1 LHIEPATVIASREVA
16 RQSRAVHNA
25 LWIATA
31 TASPRN
37 DELKREIMKLGRL
50 NHIGV
55 ATPSIADS
63 IAFYRD
69 VMGATKIHAPFD
81 LEEQGVKVCF
91 VDTPGADGAMN
102 GTQIEL
108 IEPLGENSTLAGF
121 IAKRRARNSRR
132 SASASSAP
140 RASARTAPLSFSSIP
155 RTWAACLPR
164 SWKRRR
170 TAPTGRISSRHPGAG
185 RGPDSATAG
194 LGPGLRRDDER
205 EKKTMSYETIRV
217 DREGPLLT
225 ITLNRP
231 ERLNAMPPAM
241 ADELGQAFYDLGD
254 ARAVLIT
261 GEGKGFCSGADLS
274 ARGSGSALGG
284 KGGSHEALINHYN
297 PAVSQLI
304 RAQVPVICAVN
315 GPAAG
320 VGCSLALAADFTI
333 AAKSA
338 YFLQAFVNI
347 GLVPD
352 GGSTWLLARAI
363 GRARATRM
371 MMLGEKISG
380 TQAEEWG
387 LIYKCVD
394 DADLITEARA
404 LAEKLANGPTVAYA
418 TMKRNI
424 ATALDQN
431 LQMVLLAEA
440 EGQRI
445 AGATKDAMEGG
456 MAFLQKRK
464 AEFKG
469 E

>member
-1 LHIEPATVIASREVA
+1 
-16 RQSRAVHNA
+16 
-25 LWIATA
+25 
-31 TASPRN
+31 
-37 DELKREIMKLGRL
+37 
-50 NHIGV
+50 
-55 ATPSIADS
+55 
-63 IAFYRD
+63 
-69 VMGATKIHAPFD
+69 
-81 LEEQGVKVCF
+81 
-91 VDTPGADGAMN
+91 
-102 GTQIEL
+102 
-108 IEPLGENSTLAGF
+108 
-121 IAKRRARNSRR
+121 
-132 SASASSAP
+132 
-140 RASARTAPLSFSSIP
+140 
-155 RTWAACLPR
+155 
-164 SWKRRR
+164 
-170 TAPTGRISSRHPGAG
+170 
-185 RGPDSATAG
+185 
-194 LGPGLRRDDER
+194 
-205 EKKTMSYETIRV
+205 MSYETIRV
-217 DREGPLLT
+217 ERDGPLLT

-261 GEGKGFCSGADLS
+261 GEGKGFCSGADLA

-297 PAVSQLI
+297 PAISQLI
-304 RAQVPVICAVN
+304 RANVPVICAVN

-380 TQAEEWG
+380 SQAEEWG
-387 LIYKCVD
+387 LVYKCVE
-394 DADLITEARA
+394 DADLMTEARA
-404 LAEKLANGPTVAYA
+404 LATKLANGPTIAYA
-418 TMKRNI
+418 QMKRNI
-424 ATALDQN
+424 ALAMDNN

-440 EGQRI
+440 EAQRV
-445 AGATKDAMEGG
+445 AGATKDATEGG

-469 E
+469 H

>member
-1 LHIEPATVIASREVA
+1 
-16 RQSRAVHNA
+16 
-25 LWIATA
+25 
-31 TASPRN
+31 
-37 DELKREIMKLGRL
+37 
-50 NHIGV
+50 
-55 ATPSIADS
+55 
-63 IAFYRD
+63 
-69 VMGATKIHAPFD
+69 
-81 LEEQGVKVCF
+81 
-91 VDTPGADGAMN
+91 
-102 GTQIEL
+102 
-108 IEPLGENSTLAGF
+108 
-121 IAKRRARNSRR
+121 
-132 SASASSAP
+132 
-140 RASARTAPLSFSSIP
+140 
-155 RTWAACLPR
+155 
-164 SWKRRR
+164 
-170 TAPTGRISSRHPGAG
+170 
-185 RGPDSATAG
+185 
-194 LGPGLRRDDER
+194 
-205 EKKTMSYETIRV
+205 MSYETIRV
-217 DREGPLLT
+217 ERDGPLLT

-231 ERLNAMPPAM
+231 ERLNAMPPQM

-274 ARGSGSALGG
+274 ARGDGSALGG

-297 PAVSQLI
+297 PAISQLI
-304 RAQVPVICAVN
+304 RANVPVICAVN

-352 GGSTWLLARAI
+352 GGSTWLLTRAI
-363 GRARATRM
+363 GRARATQM

-387 LIYKCVD
+387 LVYKCVE
-394 DADLITEARA
+394 DADLMTEARA

-424 ATALDQN
+424 AVALDQN

-456 MAFLQKRK
+456 MAFLDKRK